1 MKIHNPNYIKFGLIF
16 LFLGF
21 LGLGLPFIYE
31 FLLSEK
37 MPVQELSP
45 AAQVQLPT
53 FEDSFVSP
61 GEDFSVTPVPP
72 TPITMKDRLVI
83 ASVNI
88 NMPVFLGD
96 TEKTLNKGGWLF
108 PATSRPEQG
117 GNSVIFG
124 HRYMYRP
131 PKSNTFWNL
140 DKVEI
145 GDEMVLTWQGKE
157 YKYRVFEKKVI
168 EPTNLSVIQPTSDGR
183 LTVITCTPLWTTKQR
198 LVIVGSLI

>member
-37 MPVQELSP
+37 MPVQELSS

-53 FEDSFVSP
+53 FEDSFISY
-61 GEDFSVTPVPP
+61 GEDFSVTPVP
-72 TPITMKDRLVI
+72 TPITVKDRLVI

-96 TEKTLNKGGWLF
+96 PEKTL
-108 PATSRPEQG
+108 
-117 GNSVIFG
+117 
-124 HRYMYRP
+124 
-131 PKSNTFWNL
+131 
-140 DKVEI
+140 
-145 GDEMVLTWQGKE
+145 
-157 YKYRVFEKKVI
+157 
-168 EPTNLSVIQPTSDGR
+168 
-183 LTVITCTPLWTTKQR
+183 
-198 LVIVGSLI
+198 